1 MASPEEMAQKM
12 LANLKEKT
20 GKTAAQWQKV
30 LDKESFEKHGEIV
43 KFLKSEHGVTH
54 GFANLIAHESR
65 KSASIHA
72 DSPDDLVANQYAKKP
87 DLLPIYEKLTAAV
100 QKFGKDVEISPK
112 KTTVSLRRKKQFGVV
127 KPATKTRMDV
137 GIQLKGDPADGRLE
151 ACKAGGMTSHQV
163 SVTSVAEVDK
173 ELIAWLKE
181 AYSRAG

>member
-20 GKTAAQWQKV
+20 GKTAAEWKKL
-30 LDKESFEKHGEIV
+30 LDKQSFEKHGEIV

-72 DSPDDLVANQYAKKP
+72 DSADDLVTAQYAKKP
-87 DLLPIYEKLTAAV
+87 DVLPIYEKVVAAV
-100 QKFGKDVEISPK
+100 KKFGKDVEISPK
-112 KTTVSLRRKKQFGVV
+112 KTTVSLRRKKQFAVL

-163 SVTSVAEVDK
+163 SVTSASEVDK
-173 ELIAWLKE
+173 ELVSWLEE

>member
-12 LANLKEKT
+12 LANLEEKT
-20 GKTAAQWQKV
+20 GKTAAEWKKL
-30 LDKESFEKHGEIV
+30 LDKQSFEKHGEIV
-43 KFLKSEHGVTH
+43 KYLKSEHGVTH

-65 KSASIHA
+65 KSAALHA
-72 DSPDDLVANQYAKKP
+72 DSTDDLVAAQYAKKP
-87 DLLPIYEKLTAAV
+87 DLLPIYEKIIAAA
-100 QKFGKDVEISPK
+100 QKLGKDVEISPK
-112 KTTVSLRRKKQFGVV
+112 KTTVSLRRKKQFAVV

-163 SVTSVAEVDK
+163 SVTSASEVDK
-173 ELIAWLKE
+173 ELVAWLKE